1 MGVIAEAFVAFAQP
15 LLDETDGSE
24 EQLNKALTI
33 SQLCYNLA
41 LMPEDKRDRMLGE
54 LRPSLQMDDEEFD
67 DFRRSVVVPMIRRHQ
82 EMFPRMHGRK
92 SADFSPSG
100 PSPRGPSPRGPSP
113 RGPSPIGPSLQTR
126 LNAPAR
132 REAYPGTNRYAPCPC
147 NSGRKY
153 KFCCGKKRR

>member
-24 EQLNKALTI
+24 EQLNKAFTI

-41 LMPEDKRDRMLGE
+41 LMPEDERDRMLGE
-54 LRPSLQMDDEEFD
+54 MRPSLQMDDEEFD

-100 PSPRGPSPRGPSP
+100 PSRS
-113 RGPSPIGPSLQTR
+113 GPSPIGPSLQTR